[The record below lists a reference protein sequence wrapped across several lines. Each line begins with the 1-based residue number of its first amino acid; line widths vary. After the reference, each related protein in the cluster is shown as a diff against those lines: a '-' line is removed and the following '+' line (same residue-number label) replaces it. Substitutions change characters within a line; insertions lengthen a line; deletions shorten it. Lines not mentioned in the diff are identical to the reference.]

1 MHCMPCLEYEKI
13 LIIKTHNHAGLVIKQ
28 NIISYAII
36 LHCLVRYKCIH
47 IYIHIQ
53 QKTCCRDLMHI
64 TCNGFRFSVK
74 NQSLIYFS
82 LFFLLP
88 FCMQIMHIHVHKF
101 TYGLYSLYR
110 VGNQHGLAQSVI
122 NYYRIS
128 RKIIVQKNS
137 PPQNQ
142 SSTRTTYP
150 TLLMHTN
157 TFCFC
162 IKRKQEENTKN
173 NSNTAR
179 KKRKFQQYHEIVL
192 ILNE

>member
-128 RKIIVQKNS
+128 RKIIVQKS
-137 PPQNQ
+137 APSSDLVLDQNHL
-142 SSTRTTYP
+142 SNPVNAHKYI
-150 TLLMHTN
+150 LLLYQKE
-157 TFCFC
+157 
-162 IKRKQEENTKN
+162 IGRKH
-173 NSNTAR
+173 
-179 KKRKFQQYHEIVL
+179 KK
-192 ILNE
+192 